1 MNKQKNLKTRNMQVE
16 KLRKSDTHARNWVDY
31 QNLY

>member
-1 MNKQKNLKTRNMQVE
+1 MNKQETIKTRNMQVE
-16 KLRKSDTHARNWVDY
+16 KLRKRDSQARNRGNY

>member
-1 MNKQKNLKTRNMQVE
+1 MNKQETIKTRNMQVE
-16 KLRKSDTHARNWVDY
+16 KLRKSDSQARDRANY

>member
-1 MNKQKNLKTRNMQVE
+1 MNLQETIKTRNIQVE
-16 KLRKSDTHARNWVDY
+16 KLRKSDTQARNWVNY

>member
-1 MNKQKNLKTRNMQVE
+1 MNKQETIKTRNMQVE
-16 KLRKSDTHARNWVDY
+16 KLRKSDSQARNRANY